1 MTRRRFVLGALTL
14 AGALAFQVLFVLLL
28 AYGGARP

>member
-1 MTRRRFVLGALTL
+1 MTRRRYVLGVLALL
-14 AGALAFQVLFVLLL
+14 GAVAFQVGFVLLL